1 MRMRKE
7 GGYNRENGKEKR
19 GDAKIPY
26 PIPPSANSL
35 SAEVRQFQLES
46 FHRLNDWRINGFTTM
61 IKAWYASYRQ

>member
-46 FHRLNDWRINGFTTM
+46 FHSLND
-61 IKAWYASYRQ
+61 